1 MSDPSLTDYQLKFY
15 YDTNYFNEFVGS
27 ATTDSFEVIGVS
39 TLSTVGIGST
49 IPTFDNPFHPTTILK
64 YSDNSPELIFYNV
77 FGASGVATTKN
88 TGVVNQGQIKYVD
101 SGYTGRFPIVGVSNT
116 EFKVNLRFAP
126 ESLQYSDSDCD
137 QLSYTT
143 KSPTASGGIS
153 SISILNRG
161 LNYQSIPGIS
171 SVAGS
176 GSNAIL
182 IAESVDIN
190 RLAEVS
196 VPDDV
201 FGYPSDNTLKPDAF
215 IPRVLTIADYSTIVD
230 VRVSFGGRAYLTA
243 PQLVIFDKLTGE
255 VVESGLITC
264 ELSDSAVTSATVSVP
279 PSGLTENEFGVAPV
293 RNSNGIAVLEAFGE
307 AGVLTCKISTPI

>member
-1 MSDPSLTDYQLKFY
+1 MFFFELFWSRYSASNNYVY
-15 YDTNYFNEFVGS
+15 HCNYFNEFVGS
-27 ATTDSFEVIGVS
+27 ATTDSFEVVGVS

-64 YSDNSPELIFYNV
+64 YSDTSPELLFYNV
-77 FGASGVATTKN
+77 FGTSGVATTKN
-88 TGVVNQGQIKYVD
+88 TGVVNQGQVKYVD
-101 SGYTGRFPIVGVSNT
+101 SGYTGKFNIVGVSNT

-126 ESLQYSDSDCD
+126 ESLQYSDFDCD

-143 KSPTASGGIS
+143 KSPTANGGIS

-161 LNYQSIPGIS
+161 LNYESIPGIS

-279 PSGLTENEFGVAPV
+279 PSGLSENDFILA
-293 RNSNGIAVLEAFGE
+293 A
-307 AGVLTCKISTPI
+307 KIDKKINV